1 MAPNLWLYQ
10 LLLVALVLICLLI
23 HVGWLDNSSAIP
35 QRLHQADQTLTQA
48 LQSTSALHRTHP
60 QTSLPRL

>member
-35 QRLHQADQTLTQA
+35 QRLLKPTK
-48 LQSTSALHRTHP
+48 P
-60 QTSLPRL
+60 